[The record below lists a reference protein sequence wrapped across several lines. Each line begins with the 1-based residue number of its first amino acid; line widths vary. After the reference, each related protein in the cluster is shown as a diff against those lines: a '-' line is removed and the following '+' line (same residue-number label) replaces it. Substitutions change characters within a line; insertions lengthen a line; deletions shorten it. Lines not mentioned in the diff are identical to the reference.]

1 MAKIFF
7 VEDDASIL
15 RLYAQAFTLSGH
27 DVVLASN
34 GEEALEKL
42 KTMAPKPDIILL
54 DMMMPK
60 LNGFEV
66 LKVIKK
72 DEALKDITV
81 AVLTN
86 MESLAGGE
94 SDIAR
99 IKELGADDVIVKS
112 QYDMKDIVAHIEGML
127 AKKSG

>member
-7 VEDDASIL
+7 VEDDVSIL

-42 KTMAPKPDIILL
+42 KTMVPKPDIILL

-72 DEALKDITV
+72 DAALKDIMV
-81 AVLTN
+81 VVLTN
-86 MESLAGGE
+86 MESLAGGRE
-94 SDIAR
+94 RYSENKRTRGGRCDR
-99 IKELGADDVIVKS
+99 EKPVRHEG
-112 QYDMKDIVAHIEGML
+112 YCRAH
-127 AKKSG
+127 